1 MPTRV
6 LHRTRSGRVGV
17 VGRAQPGAVTVL
29 FCASLLQGC
38 VSTRASGDPVDDRTR
53 REAVRGTVAKPLPER
68 VSEPPQPVLG
78 EAPAELVAQIR
89 EDVIRR
95 SGADPSTVKLIR
107 DESVTWSD
115 GSLGCPRPGE
125 VYTQVLVAGFWI
137 VFDVAGRQFD
147 YRSDRRGSFRLCEGR
162 RPSEPTTPRK

>member
-6 LHRTRSGRVGV
+6 LHRARSGRVRLGE
-17 VGRAQPGAVTVL
+17 RAHSPAATLLLCGA
-29 FCASLLQGC
+29 LLQGC
-38 VSTRASGDPVDDRTR
+38 VSAGAGDEPVDEKAR
-53 REAVRGTVAKPLPER
+53 RAEARSSMAKPLPER
-68 VSEPPQPVLG
+68 VAEPAPPVTG
-78 EAPAELVAQIR
+78 EAPAELVARIR

-125 VYTQVLVAGFWI
+125 AYTQATVAGFWI

-147 YRSDRRGSFRLCEGR
+147 YRSDGRGSFRLCEGR
-162 RPSEPTTPRK
+162 RASLPATP